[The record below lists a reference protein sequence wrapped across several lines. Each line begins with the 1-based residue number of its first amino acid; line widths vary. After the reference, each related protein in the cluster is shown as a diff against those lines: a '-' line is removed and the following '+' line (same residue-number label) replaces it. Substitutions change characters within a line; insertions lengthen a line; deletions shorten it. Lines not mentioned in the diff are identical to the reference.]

1 MEEKTTIAIMSSV
14 ISTVPL
20 IDLPNQYRRNTST
33 NVRNTM
39 SMKTPMPAAL
49 SHLERLSAGSS
60 AAVALSRKPVP
71 WVCVL
76 SILRFLVGEESRLR
90 NIHRGGKLA
99 GRSRRNAPSPRG
111 RVTSCRRCRWSGTG
125 STAWRSAFPVRG
137 TSLRWPC
144 RGARPW
150 SRCRSIPA

>member
-1 MEEKTTIAIMSSV
+1 MTIMSSV

-39 SMKTPMPAAL
+39 SMKTLMPAAL

-60 AAVALSRKPVP
+60 AAVALPRKPVP

-76 SILRFLVGEESRLR
+76 SILRFLFGEEHPPWREA
-90 NIHRGGKLA
+90 RGALPEE
-99 GRSRRNAPSPRG
+99 R
-111 RVTSCRRCRWSGTG
+111 
-125 STAWRSAFPVRG
+125 PVR
-137 TSLRWPC
+137 P
-144 RGARPW
+144 RPGYFL
-150 SRCRSIPA
+150 PAMSVEWDWFHGLA

>member
-1 MEEKTTIAIMSSV
+1 MEEKTTIVIMSSV

-76 SILRFLVGEESRLR
+76 SILRFLVGGVASEE
-90 NIHRGGKLA
+90 H
-99 GRSRRNAPSPRG
+99 PP
-111 RVTSCRRCRWSGTG
+111 
-125 STAWRSAFPVRG
+125 WREA
-137 TSLRWPC
+137 
-144 RGARPW
+144 RGALPEERPVPP
-150 SRCRSIPA
+150 RPGYFLPAMSMEWDWFHGLA